1 MAGIMGT
8 IQLHSEGIYPPL
20 EKLSLQERFDF
31 ACRMAQAL
39 PDVKVC
45 TVVGDTPEE
54 TVTLD
59 GRVLRRKGAEVF

>member
-1 MAGIMGT
+1 MGT
-8 IQLHSEGIYPPL
+8 IQLNTGNIYPPL
-20 EKLSLQERFDF
+20 ESLSMQERFDF

-39 PDVKVC
+39 PDVKIC

-59 GRVLRRKGAEVF
+59 GRVLRRKGAQVF